1 MEDWQQ
7 CLAPE
12 CQTALLLARDTVARH
27 GGYVITAEDFLLA
40 LLDAIPAITPFLV
53 RQGVD
58 LDELVRTIQG
68 EQPVVAEV
76 HNDGQLSSQLVYWL
90 SRAREVT
97 PAAWL
102 EWPQLL
108 KVLARD
114 CERLQD
120 RAYVAVLELVQRWP
134 NEPIPAVPADAESV
148 RPIMTDLPWQ
158 QLAEDVSVMLA
169 TSPNVLAW
177 VHGPAGLGKT
187 SWLQLLTNTPGLEA
201 VMVNARS
208 ENDIRACQDRLLIC
222 QGAASQQSWPTLI
235 LDHTSPSDLLVLLVR
250 TGSALADLLVQWRGP
265 VLLASREQATD
276 RRALRRIARL
286 LGRDVQDYPA
296 PSVSTAQHFAIVL
309 AHQPAI
315 EKRWGIH
322 LSAEALEEA
331 VAGTARHGLTPG
343 SLLQW
348 LKRAAARLDLFARR
362 GSVEGQALSAQQK
375 SLQSQ
380 SLLAMAREGDWPPVE
395 PGIKGLEA
403 SLAKVDR
410 VWERRYQAG
419 TLRCLQTSDLL
430 AEWPQLSLA
439 EPTSPV
445 HYVGHHEQPQGEST
459 GAGPGNLH
467 S

>member
-27 GGYVITAEDFLLA
+27 GGYVITVEDFLLA

-53 RQGVD
+53 RHGVD

-68 EQPVVAEV
+68 EQPVVSEV
-76 HNDGQLSSQLVYWL
+76 HNDGQLSSQLIYWL
-90 SRAREVT
+90 CRAREVT

-134 NEPIPAVPADAESV
+134 NEPIAAGPADSEPV
-148 RPIMTDLPWQ
+148 RPTITDLPWQ

-177 VHGPAGLGKT
+177 VHGQAGLGKT
-187 SWLQLLTNTPGLEA
+187 SWLQLLSDSPGLDS
-201 VMVNARS
+201 VIMNARS
-208 ENDIRACQDRLLIC
+208 EGDIRACQDRLLIW
-222 QGAASQQSWPTLI
+222 QGTASRPSWPALI
-235 LDHTSPSDLLVLLVR
+235 LDQTSPSDLLVLLVR

-265 VLLASREQATD
+265 VLLVSRKQAAD

-286 LGRDVQDYPA
+286 LGRDVRDYPV

-315 EKRWGIH
+315 EKRWGVQ

-331 VAGTARHGLTPG
+331 VAGAARHGLTPG
-343 SLLQW
+343 ELLQW
-348 LKRAAARLDLFARR
+348 LKHAAARLDLFARR
-362 GSVEGQALSAQQK
+362 GSVEGLALSAQQK

-380 SLLAMAREGDWPPVE
+380 SLMAMARQGEWPSVE
-395 PGIKGLEA
+395 TGIKGLED

-410 VWERRYQAG
+410 VWEGRYQAG
-419 TLRCLQTSDLL
+419 TLRCLQPEDLR

-439 EPTSPV
+439 EPTGPV